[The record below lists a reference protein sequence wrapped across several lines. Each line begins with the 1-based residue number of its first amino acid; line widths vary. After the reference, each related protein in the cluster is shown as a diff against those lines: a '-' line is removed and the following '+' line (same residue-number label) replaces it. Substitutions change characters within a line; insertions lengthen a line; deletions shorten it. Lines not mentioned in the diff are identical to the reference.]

1 MRVLRKGSAHA
12 RALLGEG
19 RLASVKFCGN
29 CGEMQRR
36 AAWRPTTV
44 RRRGHCGVA
53 EQTTWKAEW
62 ELPVLSLC
70 QCAVEEKG
78 PLELAVVCRLLLWAV
93 AKAYAEER
101 AEPFL

>member
-1 MRVLRKGSAHA
+1 LP
-12 RALLGEG
+12 
-19 RLASVKFCGN
+19 SVKFSGS
-29 CGEMQRR
+29 CGEIQRR

-53 EQTTWKAEW
+53 EQATCALRRRTRKAEW
-62 ELPVLSLC
+62 ELPALSLC
-70 QCAVEEKG
+70 QCAVEGKG

-101 AEPFL
+101 AEPFLSLFFFFKGWC